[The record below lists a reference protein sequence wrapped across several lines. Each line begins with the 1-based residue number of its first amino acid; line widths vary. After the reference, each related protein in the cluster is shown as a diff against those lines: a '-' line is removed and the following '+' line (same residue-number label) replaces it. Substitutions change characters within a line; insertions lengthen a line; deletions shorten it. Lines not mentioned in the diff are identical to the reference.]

1 MFFCINLVFATSV
14 DTISELAY
22 MDITATDNETN
33 SEAGARVIKGGENE
47 PDINSGI
54 EGSDF
59 VISNAVIDPSSKG
72 NIETYIVKDNAK
84 IGFYIINNK
93 INPQDVYIQNY
104 YYMPIGNRNAKI
116 RCRDYRYNIFGT
128 YNIAP
133 DKVYGNL
140 KSTDKLSDCLFIYQ
154 IDYKISGEEE
164 NKTLTFAYKIVSDDE
179 FVMYQNMEIK
189 PVIEQDGEIK
199 RPKKVTE

>member
-22 MDITATDNETN
+22 IDVTATDNETN
-33 SEAGARVIKGGENE
+33 SEAGARDIKGGENE

-59 VISNAVIDPSSKG
+59 VISNAVIDPSSNG

-84 IGFYIINNK
+84 IGFYIINSK

-140 KSTDKLSDCLFIYQ
+140 KSTDKKSDCLFIYQ
-154 IDYKISGEEE
+154 IDYKISGEED

-189 PVIEQDGEIK
+189 PVIEKDGEIK